1 MTLHID
7 PVTELDLGDRVQFSP
22 FVYVGCPPL
31 FVKGATQRW
40 KDHPARVAIGEDTKV
55 GSFVTIYRDAVIGK
69 GCLIGTGAI
78 IREGVRIGDGCVIGA
93 GVEVSYEVS
102 IADHVK
108 VMSQSFVVGR
118 TRIGEGSF
126 LGVGVIT
133 SNDRHIDPS
142 NYHFSDGDVRG
153 PQIGKHVM
161 VGSGAN
167 LLAGITIGDGAII
180 GSGALVTKDVA
191 AGQVAL
197 SKGAVASW

>member
-7 PVTELDLGDRVQFSP
+7 PMTEVEIGDRVHFSP

-31 FVKGATQRW
+31 FVRGATQRW
-40 KDHPARVAIGEDTKV
+40 KDHPNIVRIGDDTKI

-93 GVEVSYEVS
+93 GVEVSYEVE
-102 IADHVK
+102 IGDRVK
-108 VMSQSFVVGR
+108 VMSMTHVTGR

-126 LGVGVIT
+126 IGVKVT
-133 SNDRHIDPS
+133 MSNDRHIDPS
-142 NYHFSDGDVRG
+142 NYHFPDAEVRG
-153 PQIGKHVM
+153 PQIGKRVM

-191 AGQVAL
+191 AGARAI
-197 SKGAVASW
+197 SKGAVAAW

>member
-7 PVTELDLGDRVQFSP
+7 PVTELTLGDRVQFSP

-31 FVKGATQRW
+31 FVMGATQRW
-40 KDHPARVAIGEDTKV
+40 EEHPASVSIGDDTKV
-55 GSFVTIYRDAVIGK
+55 GSFVTIYRDVVIGK

-78 IREGVRIGDGCVIGA
+78 IREGARIGDGCVIGA
-93 GVEVSYEVS
+93 GVEISYEVS

-126 LGVGVIT
+126 IGVGVIS

-142 NYHFSDGDVRG
+142 NYYFPDAEVRG
-153 PQIGKHVM
+153 PQIGRHVM

-167 LLAGITIGDGAII
+167 LLAGITIGDGAVI
-180 GSGALVTKDVA
+180 GSGALVTKDVPP
-191 AGQVAL
+191 GQIAL

>member
-7 PVTELDLGDRVQFSP
+7 PMTEVEIGDRVQFSP
-22 FVYVGCPPL
+22 FVYIGCPPL

-40 KDHPARVAIGEDTKV
+40 KDHPNIVRIGDDTKI

-102 IADHVK
+102 IADRVK

-118 TRIGEGSF
+118 TSIGEGSF

-142 NYHFSDGDVRG
+142 NYHFPDREVLG
-153 PQIGKHVM
+153 PQIGKRVM

-167 LLAGITIGDGAII
+167 LLAGISIGDDAII

-191 AGQVAL
+191 AGRTAL
-197 SKGAVASW
+197 SKGAVATW